1 MSRPRVLTLLT
12 VVAVVAVGM
21 TTTGCG
27 IGFDDEPRA
36 LEQEASTTT
45 VVATPS
51 VGQLSTILYYVRDGS
66 LLPIEEELP
75 DRTVSTLV
83 GALATAPSANSGN
96 GLSSSIPAGTTVLSS
111 GRADGRLRIDLS
123 SEFDKVVGLSRQQAI
138 GQIVLTV
145 TEQGPIE
152 EVEFQVEGETLTV
165 SSPRRGDTTV
175 VNECD
180 FAALLASPD
189 DLAGADLPAQS
200 VDDLAERRA
209 ELAAACPTDNG

>member
-1 MSRPRVLTLLT
+1 MNGSRLLRALAI
-12 VVAVVAVGM
+12 AVVALAGVA
-21 TTTGCG
+21 TTSCG

-66 LLPIEEELP
+66 LLPVEEELP

-83 GALATAPSANSGN
+83 AALATAPSANGGN

-111 GRADGRLRIDLS
+111 GRADDRLRIDLS

-145 TEQGPIE
+145 TEQGPVE

-189 DLAGADLPAQS
+189 DLVGADLPAQS
-200 VDDLAERRA
+200 VEDLAERRA
-209 ELAAACPTDNG
+209 ELAAACPIDNG